1 MNVRFSQLNL
11 EILYVFT
18 KKQLEIVILSEIGE
32 FRVGFRLKSGN
43 IWIKWILII
52 FFNFDNE
59 FKV

>member
-1 MNVRFSQLNL
+1 MNVRFSQLNY
-11 EILYVFT
+11 EILYPFHQ
-18 KKQLEIVILSEIGE
+18 KLLEIVAIFGEIGE

-52 FFNFDNE
+52 FNFDNE